1 MGRARR
7 YQPKYLADKLKEI
20 RTRLDLS
27 QTQMAKKLGSA
38 KPTPRRGHI
47 AEFESGKREPSLS
60 VLLQYGKVAGVIVD
74 VLIDDELDLPEHL
87 PATMTN

>member
-7 YQPKYLADKLKEI
+7 HQPKCLADKLREI

-27 QTQMAKKLGSA
+27 QTQMAEKLSDA
-38 KPTPRRGHI
+38 NPAPRRGHI

-60 VLLQYGKVAGVIVD
+60 VLLQYSRIVGIHLE
-74 VLIDDELDLPEHL
+74 VLADDKLDLPKSFKPSH
-87 PATMTN
+87 TK